1 MNYIIHGFY
10 KDLRF
15 KTDYCIDVYSHDY
28 ALYFKVQTAD
38 RPNEV
43 ITELYIPDKGN
54 RSLHVFIENEE
65 VSMFVASNTAD
76 EDIEKIKETLEIA
89 GIEVKLHDS
98 KRTVG

>member
-28 ALYFKVQTAD
+28 ALYFKVQTAGV
-38 RPNEV
+38 PSKV

-65 VSMFVASNTAD
+65 ATIFVASNTAD

-89 GIEVKLHDS
+89 GIEVKLNDS

>member
-15 KTDYCIDVYSHDY
+15 KTDYCIDVYSHDF
-28 ALYFKVQTAD
+28 ALYFKVQAGV
-38 RPNEV
+38 PSKV
-43 ITELYIPDKGN
+43 ITELFIRDKGN
-54 RSLHVFIENEE
+54 RSLHVYTENEE
-65 VSMFVASNTAD
+65 VTMFVTSNTAD
-76 EDIEKIKETLEIA
+76 EDIEKIKETLERA

>member
-28 ALYFKVQTAD
+28 GFCLRVQAGI
-38 RPNEV
+38 PSKV
-43 ITELYIPDKGN
+43 ITELRIPDKGN

-89 GIEVKLHDS
+89 GIEVKLNDS